1 MARAIAVGG
10 IAIFL
15 HAVENLVFDLRIS
28 HGIGQ
33 VRLYESRR
41 NARYAQLVPGFHAQ
55 YLRDGAHGILCA
67 GAVDENVELGI
78 AVNRQSD
85 KMGQVLASFDC
96 PKCYVRACWYRQS
109 ANSRMGGGNT

>member
-41 NARYAQLVPGFHAQ
+41 NARYAQLVPGSMRNASVMVRTAFFVPA
-55 YLRDGAHGILCA
+55 LLTRT
-67 GAVDENVELGI
+67 
-78 AVNRQSD
+78 SS
-85 KMGQVLASFDC
+85 LA
-96 PKCYVRACWYRQS
+96 
-109 ANSRMGGGNT
+109 